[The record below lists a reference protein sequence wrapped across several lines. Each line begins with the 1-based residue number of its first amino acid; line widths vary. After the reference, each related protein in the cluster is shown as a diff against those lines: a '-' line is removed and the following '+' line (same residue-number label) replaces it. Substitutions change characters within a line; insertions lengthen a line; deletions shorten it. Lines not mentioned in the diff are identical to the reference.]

1 MNLKR
6 ILLYNIFHTKRDL
19 ENFAF
24 GKPVYIRID
33 GIWSIARGWS
43 FGDGELKYKLNDERG
58 LILDS
63 ECGST
68 WEPIPPNDE
77 LPQQVVIQRNLK
89 NLRRM
94 YPPQKNKI
102 PSLGTDPSSWMDLLP
117 RRSREFREYIGE
129 VVVNDSDFE

>member
-19 ENFAF
+19 KNFVF

-33 GIWSIARGWS
+33 GIWSIARGWE
-43 FGDGELKYKLNDERG
+43 FGDVGLEYKLSDERG
-58 LILDS
+58 FILAS
-63 ECGST
+63 ECSST
-68 WEPIPPNDE
+68 WEPIPPNEE

-94 YPPQKNKI
+94 YPPQKNN
-102 PSLGTDPSSWMDLLP
+102 PSWIDFDLQP